1 MFNPIG
7 DETVLPACVLPRK
20 LGKLRLDPD
29 RPTTATPERRK
40 SRRDRGR
47 PLSEKRNPGGG
58 GRGFQDGTTNVG
70 GNSVVSEHEM
80 GWLSDRSI
88 LMMGDLI
95 APM

>member
-1 MFNPIG
+1 MFNPIW

-20 LGKLRLDPD
+20 LEKLRLDPD
-29 RPTTATPERRK
+29 RPTAATPERCK
-40 SRRDRGR
+40 SRRDRRR
-47 PLSEKRNPGGG
+47 PPSEKRNPGGG
-58 GRGFQDGTTNVG
+58 GRGFQDGTTNW

-80 GWLSDRSI
+80 GWIGDRSI

>member
-7 DETVLPACVLPRK
+7 GEKGLRACVWPRK
-20 LGKLRLDPD
+20 LGKFRLDPD
-29 RPTTATPERRK
+29 RPTAATPERCK
-40 SRRDRGR
+40 SRRDRRR
-47 PLSEKRNPGGG
+47 PFPKKRNPGGG

-80 GWLSDRSI
+80 GWLGDRSI
-88 LMMGDLI
+88 LLMADLI